1 MIPGRVG
8 TISPHGPVIK
18 SETGTGFMLRKNL
31 SSSRLARVGVF
42 GLLTVTAVV
51 IFTDAAEARRHRRQY
66 AHHRVQRDVSD
77 SSSPKFASIIVDGN
91 SGSVLQATSPDGI
104 RHPASLT
111 KIMTLYLL
119 FERLESGRMKLDT
132 EMPVSQHA
140 ADQDPTKLNLRAG
153 QTIRV
158 EDAIKGLVTR
168 SANDAAVVIAEAI
181 GGDEDD
187 FAQMMTRKAR
197 SLGMSKT
204 VYRNANGLP
213 NDEQVT
219 TARDQAT
226 LGRAI
231 QERFPR
237 YYRYFATSTFNW
249 RGQSIRN
256 HNHLLGSVEGVDG
269 IKTGYTRASGFNL
282 VTSMRRGNRH
292 LIGVVLG
299 GRSGGSRDATMRNLL
314 AENLEKGATTHTV
327 VAVTE
332 RNGADAN
339 TDVADASETPAR
351 PAPQVQQAA
360 AAPAPETA
368 PQRLA
373 SRLSAL
379 AAATA
384 AMPPAQARPDTSK
397 PEVRPT
403 ESRIEPAPLTNGVI
417 SSQPLSIIPGS
428 SEPMKPVRVKTVQVK
443 AGTVKV
449 ASAAPAQVTP
459 QVTSTIAARSDVAE
473 TSGAVVARADLI
485 NKPEMASQPEA
496 PKAELARTEMP
507 RQPAGFG
514 TGNGILGVLPAATA
528 AAPTPAAAKLAS
540 ADPVPQPIQMS
551 ATTKPVVT
559 HSGWIVQVGAL
570 ESENEAQQRID
581 AARSSARGL
590 LSKADPFTEPV
601 LAKDNRKLYRAR
613 FAGLE
618 RDQAEAVCR
627 ALKRADISCITVR
640 N

>member
-1 MIPGRVG
+1 
-8 TISPHGPVIK
+8 
-18 SETGTGFMLRKNL
+18 MLRNNW

-42 GLLTVTAVV
+42 GLLTVTTAV
-51 IFTDAAEARRHRRQY
+51 IFTTDAADARRYRRHY
-66 AHHRVQRDVSD
+66 AHHRVQRDASE
-77 SSSPKFASIIVDGN
+77 SYSPQFASIIVDGN
-91 SGSVLQATSPDGI
+91 SGSVLQSTSPDGL

-119 FERLESGRMKLDT
+119 FERLESGKMKLDT
-132 EMPVSQHA
+132 EMQVSQHA
-140 ADQDPTKLNLRAG
+140 ADQDPTKLNLRPG

-187 FAQMMTRKAR
+187 FGQMMTRKAR
-197 SLGMSKT
+197 ALGMSKT
-204 VYRNANGLP
+204 VYRNASGLP

-237 YYRYFATSTFNW
+237 YYRYFSTSAFNW

-299 GRSGGSRDATMRNLL
+299 GRSGGSRDAIMRNLL

-327 VAVTE
+327 MAVSE
-332 RNGADAN
+332 RNSADAS
-339 TDVADASETPAR
+339 TDVADASDSPAR
-351 PAPQVQQAA
+351 PAPQVQAA
-360 AAPAPETA
+360 AAPAPEA
-368 PQRLA
+368 PAPRPA

-379 AAATA
+379 AAA
-384 AMPPAQARPDTSK
+384 MPPAQPKSEANK
-397 PEVRPT
+397 PEAKPT
-403 ESRIEPAPLTNGVI
+403 ESKIEPAPLTNGVI
-417 SSQPLSIIPGS
+417 SSQPLSLIPGS

-449 ASAAPAQVTP
+449 ASAAPTQVAP
-459 QVTSTIAARSDVAE
+459 QVTNTITPRNEVAE
-473 TSGAVVARADLI
+473 TSGAVVAKADLI
-485 NKPEMASQPEA
+485 NKPEPARAEVTR
-496 PKAELARTEMP
+496 AELP
-507 RQPAGFG
+507 QQPAGFG
-514 TGNGILGVLPAATA
+514 TGNGILGVLPSATA
-528 AAPTPAAAKLAS
+528 AAPAPVAAAKLAS
-540 ADPVPQPIQMS
+540 ADPAQQPIQMS

-601 LAKDNRKLYRAR
+601 VAKDNRKLYRAR

>member
-1 MIPGRVG
+1 
-8 TISPHGPVIK
+8 
-18 SETGTGFMLRKNL
+18 MLRKNL

-42 GLLTVTAVV
+42 GLLTITTAV
-51 IFTDAAEARRHRRQY
+51 IFTTDAAEARRHRRHY
-66 AHHRVQRDVSD
+66 AHHRVQRDVSE

-91 SGSVLQATSPDGI
+91 SGAVLQANSPDGL

-119 FERLESGRMKLDT
+119 FERLESGKMKLDT

-140 ADQDPTKLNLRAG
+140 AEQDPTKLNLRPG

-204 VYRNANGLP
+204 VYRNASGLP

-237 YYRYFATSTFNW
+237 YYRYFATASFNW

-256 HNHLLGSVEGVDG
+256 HNHLLGNVEGVDG

-299 GRSGGSRDATMRNLL
+299 GRSGGSRDAIMRNLL

-327 VAVTE
+327 AAVTE
-332 RNGADAN
+332 RNGADAG
-339 TDVADASETPAR
+339 TEVADASDTPPR
-351 PAPQVQQAA
+351 PAQAVQAA
-360 AAPAPETA
+360 TEPVP
-368 PQRLA
+368 PRPA

-384 AMPPAQARPDTSK
+384 AMPPVQPK
-397 PEVRPT
+397 PEVKAEARV
-403 ESRIEPAPLTNGVI
+403 EPAPLTNGVI
-417 SSQPLSIIPGS
+417 ASQPLSIIPGS

-443 AGTVKV
+443 AGAVKV
-449 ASAAPAQVTP
+449 ASAAPSPVAP
-459 QVTSTIAARSDVAE
+459 QVTSAIAPRSDVAE

-485 NKPEMASQPEA
+485 NKPEASKVEA
-496 PKAELARTEMP
+496 ARAEMP
-507 RQPAGFG
+507 AQPAGFG

-528 AAPTPAAAKLAS
+528 AAPVAGPKLAS
-540 ADPVPQPIQMS
+540 ADPAPQPVQM
-551 ATTKPVVT
+551 TTAAKPAVT

-581 AARSSARGL
+581 AARNSARGL

-601 LAKDNRKLYRAR
+601 VAKDNRKLYRAR

-627 ALKRADISCITVR
+627 TLKRAEISCITVR